1 MEVPVRTIDHH
12 SFVVQIGFFFGVG
25 TSIKY
30 KIKYCYATDVRM
42 RRIRGPPSQKI
53 GKKKKCLNLKIKD
66 PESSAAKIMVEYN
79 SRIVSPVHMQISAP

>member
-1 MEVPVRTIDHH
+1 MEVPVRTNDHH
-12 SFVVQIGFFFGVG
+12 SIVVQIGFFWGVG

-53 GKKKKCLNLKIKD
+53 GKKKNKNPKSQNQG
-66 PESSAAKIMVEYN
+66 P
-79 SRIVSPVHMQISAP
+79 RILCGKNHGRI